1 MIVLQTAFGAIILA
15 AVLWAA
21 YKIGVEVGREA
32 AKSEEDED
40 PDRLD

>member
-1 MIVLQTAFGAIILA
+1 MILVYIIASLLLS

-21 YKIGVEVGREA
+21 YKIGVEIGREA

>member
-1 MIVLQTAFGAIILA
+1 MLQTIFEAIILT

-21 YKIGVEVGREA
+21 YKIGVEAGREA
-32 AKSEEDED
+32 VKSEEDED

>member
-1 MIVLQTAFGAIILA
+1 MILVYIIDSLLLS

-21 YKIGVEVGREA
+21 DKIGVEVGREA

>member
-1 MIVLQTAFGAIILA
+1 MILVYIFSTLLLA